1 MFVVPF
7 THTVKTEKN
16 IIVHIIK
23 ILTIGGN
30 DLWEEISDM
39 DIESDILIPNG
50 LFSFDK
56 TPPSNAD
63 TIGVVATSGYT
74 TPIFKLKGLDIYMC
88 EIDSNKTN
96 ISDFYKWEEI
106 SDSETFCWRS
116 FYHITDLNNN
126 IWLPIPDNEKISNF
140 KIIDII
146 NAILLNS
153 KSNN

>member
-16 IIVHIIK
+16 IIVNVIK

-30 DLWEEISDM
+30 DLWEETSDM
-39 DIESDILIPNG
+39 DIQSDILIPNG
-50 LFSFDK
+50 LFSFDR
-56 TPPSNAD
+56 TPPSN
-63 TIGVVATSGYT
+63 GVA

-88 EIDSNKTN
+88 EIDSNRTN
-96 ISDFYKWEEI
+96 IADFYKWEEI

>member
-16 IIVHIIK
+16 IIVNIIK

-30 DLWEEISDM
+30 DLWEETSDM
-39 DIESDILIPNG
+39 DIQSDILIPNG
-50 LFSFDK
+50 LFSFDR
-56 TPPSNAD
+56 TPPSNTA
-63 TIGVVATSGYT
+63 A

-88 EIDSNKTN
+88 EIDSNRTN
-96 ISDFYKWEEI
+96 IADFYKWEEI

>member
-16 IIVHIIK
+16 IIVNIIK

-30 DLWEEISDM
+30 DLWEETSDM
-39 DIESDILIPNG
+39 DIQSDILIPNG

-56 TPPSNAD
+56 
-63 TIGVVATSGYT
+63 

-88 EIDSNKTN
+88 EIDSNRTN
-96 ISDFYKWEEI
+96 IADFYKWEEI